1 MVEVYPVVHAIDTA
15 QAVEQ
20 ALLAH
25 EHGAD
30 GVFVIAH
37 GAHESAQRVV
47 GYYNAVREALPSAY
61 VGVNFLQLGS
71 GHDAFLKL
79 LVSKNAG
86 EIDVLPSAVWVD
98 EGLKNRHDLAKLR
111 DENPVLKT
119 VQYLGGAAF
128 KGTGENYTDDPEEAA
143 RRAQILLP
151 YVDVV
156 TTSGQG
162 TGYPPS
168 PEKIKAMKAAIG
180 DAPLAVASGIDAHNY
195 WLYVGAVDKI
205 LVASSVETKRYSG
218 EFDTKKLGEFIAL
231 VHEG

>member
-1 MVEVYPVVHAIDTA
+1 MAEVYPVVHAIDTA

-37 GAHESAQRVV
+37 GAHESAHSVV

-71 GHDAFLKL
+71 GHESFLKL
-79 LVSKNAG
+79 LVSKNFN
-86 EIDVLPSAVWVD
+86 ELDVLPSAVWVD
-98 EGLKNRHDLAKLR
+98 DGLSERHNLVQLR
-111 DENPVLKT
+111 ENNPVLKT

-128 KGTGENYTDDPEEAA
+128 KYTDGYTDEPEEAA

-195 WLYVGAVDKI
+195 WLYAGTIDKI

-218 EFDTKKLGEFIAL
+218 EFDPRKLGEFIAL
-231 VHEG
+231 VHEN